1 MKRRLR
7 TNHVNHLRKGGNMI
21 TLFRMIRLW
30 QLRIKWRLAVWQFLD
45 RQAREL
51 IKDPAA
57 LGAKLARALNEP
69 AQEPGAGVPQ
79 A

>member
-1 MKRRLR
+1 
-7 TNHVNHLRKGGNMI
+7 MI

-30 QLRIKWRLAVWQFLD
+30 QLRIKWRLTVWQFLD
-45 RQAREL
+45 RQVMEL
-51 IKDPAA
+51 IQDPAA

-69 AQEPGAGVPQ
+69 AQEPGAEAPQ